1 MNEILQTA
9 VWVTITFILLVVGFR
24 VVKGYYP
31 ASNFIIEDPP
41 MEHNG
46 LDEDQARFMFFYTTW
61 CPWSEKAQKPW
72 NSFKQM
78 LKNNPTKF
86 GGKTVLFEEI
96 NAESDKGKAALYNVK
111 QYPTFKLET
120 TKKVFVL
127 EAVPDPATFEV
138 FLTGTLGKKTSS

>member
-1 MNEILQTA
+1 
-9 VWVTITFILLVVGFR
+9 
-24 VVKGYYP
+24 
-31 ASNFIIEDPP
+31 

-61 CPWSEKAQKPW
+61 CPWSVKAQKSW

-78 LKNNPTKF
+78 LKNNPTKY
-86 GGKTVLFEEI
+86 GGKTIVFEEI

-127 EAVPDPATFEV
+127 QAVPDPATFDV
-138 FLTGTLGKKTSS
+138 FLSGTLGKKTSS

>member
-1 MNEILQTA
+1 MNNILQIA
-9 VWVTITFILLVVGFR
+9 LSVVATFILLVVIFR

-61 CPWSEKAQKPW
+61 CPWSVKAQTPW
-72 NSFKQM
+72 KSFKQM

-86 GGKTVLFEEI
+86 GGKTILFEEI
-96 NAESDKGKAALYNVK
+96 NAEADKGKAALYNVK

-120 TKKVFVL
+120 SKKVFVL
-127 EAVPDPATFEV
+127 EGVPDPATFDV
-138 FLTGTLGKKTSS
+138 FLKGTLGEKSSS